1 MVSKEIEEIKK
12 QAADMTLKFKALL
25 ERKKMSGEQDKAA
38 SRAYHGLLFWR
49 RTELALMIKT
59 FDKKGASHDK
69 G

>member
-1 MVSKEIEEIKK
+1 M
-12 QAADMTLKFKALL
+12 KFKALL